1 MSRKQNLNDIASTY
15 HSDAPLDIEIEN
27 SIQIYEFPWISKFIC
42 PDMKIL
48 DLGIGDGIVLNLLVN
63 HMTNFVFDLK
73 ILEGSSVLCQNF
85 HGFNNDKV
93 KIENVLFENFETDDR
108 YDLIIMSHVLEHVE
122 NPIDILKKYKSLLSE
137 NGKIIGIVPNSQ
149 SIHRR
154 LAVYMGIQEFLDSLS
169 PRDIMVGHLRVY
181 SIETLESDLNKSG
194 LVCEEIKGFFFKPL
208 SNKQLMQLE
217 ANLIPALLK
226 VSEEIPPE
234 LCANVGFVAKKF

>member
-1 MSRKQNLNDIASTY
+1 MSSKQNLNYIATSY

-27 SIQIYEFPWISKFIC
+27 SIQIYEFPWISKFIY
-42 PDMKIL
+42 PNMKIL
-48 DLGIGDGIVLNLLVN
+48 DLGIGDGIVLNLLVK
-63 HMTNFVFDLK
+63 HMNNVVFDLK

-93 KIENVLFENFETDDR
+93 EICNSLFENFDTDDR

-122 NPIDILKKYKSLLSE
+122 NPINILSE
-137 NGKIIGIVPNSQ
+137 NGKIVGIVPNSQ

-154 LAVYMGIQEFLDSLS
+154 LAVYMGIQELLDSLS
-169 PRDIMVGHLRVY
+169 PRDLMVGHLRVY

-194 LVCEEIKGFFFKPL
+194 LVSEEIKGFFLKPL
-208 SNKQLMQLE
+208 SNGQLIQFD
-217 ANLIPALLK
+217 ANLISALLK
-226 VSEEIPPE
+226 VSEEIPSE